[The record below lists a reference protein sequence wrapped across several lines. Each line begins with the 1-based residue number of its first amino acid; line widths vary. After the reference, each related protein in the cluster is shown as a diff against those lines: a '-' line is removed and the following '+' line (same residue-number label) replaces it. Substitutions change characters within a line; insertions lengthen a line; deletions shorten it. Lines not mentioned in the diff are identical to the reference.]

1 MNNKM
6 TFAAIAA
13 ALFVTLVVGFT
24 VPSSTLQRVMSQLTG
39 AVSSGS
45 SDFQL
50 VVSLQYNGSTTWEY
64 KEDLSRA
71 DASRAESSPDFARN
85 EFIDRAKK
93 ALAQREGYDSKVFG
107 SDSYRVLSGL
117 RVNAV
122 KIRDTRSGRTTD
134 IFRGAHSRD
143 SENAVID

>member
-1 MNNKM
+1 MNTKM

-50 VVSLQYNGSTTWEY
+50 VVSLQYNGTITWEY
-64 KEDLSRA
+64 KEDLSRS
-71 DASRAESSPDFARN
+71 DASRAEASPDFARN

-122 KIRDTRSGRTTD
+122 KIRDIRSGRTTD
-134 IFRGAHSRD
+134 IFRGARSRD

>member
-1 MNNKM
+1 MSNKI
-6 TFAAIAA
+6 TFAAVGA
-13 ALFVTLVVGFT
+13 ALLVTLVVGFT
-24 VPSSTLQRVMSQLTG
+24 VPSSTLQRVMGQLTG
-39 AVSSGS
+39 AAANGSTDYQLIVSM
-45 SDFQL
+45 
-50 VVSLQYNGSTTWEY
+50 QYNGSSTWEY

-93 ALAQREGYDSKVFG
+93 ALAAREGYDAKVFG
-107 SDSYRVLSGL
+107 SDAHKILSGL

-122 KIRDTRSGRTTD
+122 KIKDTRSGRSTD